1 MTPAPNI
8 HDVMSSI
15 AARQKEM
22 EVINHIIKELLTKVK
37 HLTSR
42 HDELKSL
49 NHLDNILLK
58 ELQNGTD

>member
-1 MTPAPNI
+1 MTPTPDI
-8 HDVMSSI
+8 DEVMTAI
-15 AARQKEM
+15 ATRKKEM